1 MQLIAIF
8 KYIIP
13 IVHAAADKAI
23 VNNTSK
29 VTEVQLRTFL
39 ELCWVKYVKARIE
52 PSTFYFKLRVSLDK
66 LNVH

>member
-1 MQLIAIF
+1 VQLIAIF

-52 PSTFYFKLRVSLDK
+52 PSPLSFILALSLT
-66 LNVH
+66 